1 MSDRSA
7 EGGGAGLTTVC
18 AVAELLPVSGSAVED
33 VTDAVFERAPSVVG
47 VTLMVTVAEPP
58 AAIDPSWHETV
69 AAPVHEPWL
78 GVAEPNVTDPGSVS
92 VTTTFDATL
101 VDDAGF
107 ATVMV

>member
-1 MSDRSA
+1 MSRLRIIKRKVAFLVALADLSRIFDGRVTTAWLSRLA
-7 EGGGAGLTTVC
+7 EAS
-18 AVAELLPVSGSAVED
+18 VA
-33 VTDAVFERAPSVVG
+33 
-47 VTLMVTVAEPP
+47 

-69 AAPVHEPWL
+69 AAPVHEPWF